1 MVALRTLVCTAAR
14 NLNGDT
20 ELQGP
25 CGAARSVACKEN
37 RSGERDQGLFSPF
50 SRSLFIMWISTS
62 LAAAWNLLS
71 PN

>member
-1 MVALRTLVCTAAR
+1 MVALRIQVCAAAS

-20 ELQGP
+20 KLQGL

-50 SRSLFIMWISTS
+50 SRSLFIM
-62 LAAAWNLLS
+62 
-71 PN
+71 